1 MQKDYRKNEY
11 LTTGRFVKGN
21 LDRKKK
27 YVLFKEEKA
36 TLFQNKRPL
45 FSFFVINHYHYNL

>member
-27 YVLFKEEKA
+27 YVLFKEDKA